1 MKYMRIRNQSL
12 AKKILISGKKV
23 CKMYCGKCGH
33 PLGKGGVC
41 FYCGNRMTTCSLQAQ
56 SRNVFSVLCI
66 LTVALHV
73 LITLCGNFVTYT
85 VLPLI
90 DEDIA
95 ESFAEMEAYG
105 FEMPSLWWSIIQGVV
120 LLGVSII
127 LLQRKNLRWSVPFL
141 IIAAI
146 LGLMYMILVY
156 TRAADAAESM
166 YMEEIKQ
173 ASYGMT
179 RADIQ
184 AAKDMWKWALKFFS
198 VAWFVGYRMTLA
210 PIALLSAT
218 VFFVRDRK
226 VFDALMITS
235 GILFIAF
242 SMIGTFLGASTGIP
256 MLFLLFMGLSLRKD
270 YQTLEMERKR

>member
-1 MKYMRIRNQSL
+1 MGL
-12 AKKILISGKKV
+12 
-23 CKMYCGKCGH
+23 KC
-33 PLGKGGVC
+33 
-41 FYCGNRMTTCSLQAQ
+41 R
-56 SRNVFSVLCI
+56 
-66 LTVALHV
+66 
-73 LITLCGNFVTYT
+73 LCGGAG
-85 VLPLI
+85 I
-90 DEDIA
+90 DHI
-95 ESFAEMEAYG
+95 
-105 FEMPSLWWSIIQGVV
+105 LQRRIIQGVV

-146 LGLMYMILVY
+146 LGLIYMMLAY
-156 TRAADAAESM
+156 TSVMDAAESM

>member
-1 MKYMRIRNQSL
+1 MHRMKYMRIRNQSL

-23 CKMYCGKCGH
+23 CKMYCGKCGR

-41 FYCGNRMTTCSLQAQ
+41 FYCGNRMTNHTLQAQ
-56 SRNVFSVLCI
+56 GRNVFPVLCI

-127 LLQRKNLRWSVPFL
+127 FTSKEKFTVECAFFNNCCNFRFN
-141 IIAAI
+141 I
-146 LGLMYMILVY
+146 Y
-156 TRAADAAESM
+156 DAC
-166 YMEEIKQ
+166 
-173 ASYGMT
+173 
-179 RADIQ
+179 
-184 AAKDMWKWALKFFS
+184 LH
-198 VAWFVGYRMTLA
+198 
-210 PIALLSAT
+210 
-218 VFFVRDRK
+218 
-226 VFDALMITS
+226 
-235 GILFIAF
+235 
-242 SMIGTFLGASTGIP
+242 
-256 MLFLLFMGLSLRKD
+256 
-270 YQTLEMERKR
+270 